1 VPTLRRFSTVDALA
15 SALRT
20 RILDG
25 ELEPGARLREMVLT
39 DEYEVARHT
48 VRAALRALAAEGLV
62 RIEPHRGAS
71 VAVLDEHG
79 LAGLY
84 ELRAAL
90 EMEAAHLALERHGG
104 RLPGFVRDAVANL
117 ADVCAQAD
125 PPWGDVVEAHNEVH
139 RAIVGAAESERIAR
153 AYDALAGEM
162 QLLVMQLRP
171 VWSLDRMAA
180 DHELLID
187 ELERR
192 GPDALREHL
201 RAGAESLS
209 VPAD

>member
-1 VPTLRRFSTVDALA
+1 M
-15 SALRT
+15 
-20 RILDG
+20 
-25 ELEPGARLREMVLT
+25 ELTG
-39 DEYEVARHT
+39 EYEVARHT

-71 VAVLDEHG
+71 VAVLDEGG

-90 EMEAAHLALERHGG
+90 ELEAAHLALERHGG

-117 ADVCAQAD
+117 AEVCAEPD
-125 PPWGDVVEAHNEVH
+125 PAWGDVVAAHNEVH
-139 RAIVGAAESERIAR
+139 GAIVGASESERIAG

-171 VWSLDRMAA
+171 VWSRERMAA

-192 GPDALREHL
+192 GPPALREHL
-201 RAGAESLS
+201 RTGAESLS
-209 VPAD
+209 VITD